1 MGNGGGQCAH
11 RRQPRHAGEFRLR
24 LLQCF
29 LCMLRANRRGYV
41 GGGAP
46 ITEETS
52 LRIKN
57 GFAAY
62 GNVEHRAVPAG
73 GPVPEVVKWLVRL
86 EGRDVTAPLL
96 RLLLEVG
103 GEIPSRRADPERGG
117 DANSAE
123 LLGWP
128 HETGSLPAL
137 PQPIQTPL

>member
-1 MGNGGGQCAH
+1 
-11 RRQPRHAGEFRLR
+11 
-24 LLQCF
+24 
-29 LCMLRANRRGYV
+29 MLRATRRGYV

-52 LRIKN
+52 LLIKI

-62 GNVEHRAVPAG
+62 GNVEHRTVPAG

-103 GEIPSRRADPERGG
+103 GEIPSRRADPERGV
-117 DANSAE
+117 DANSGE
-123 LLGWP
+123 LLGSP
-128 HETGSLPAL
+128 DETAVRPGVPEPIGSRVGVGATAL
-137 PQPIQTPL
+137 LALSERGRGTLVLRDFVRHC

>member
-1 MGNGGGQCAH
+1 
-11 RRQPRHAGEFRLR
+11 
-24 LLQCF
+24 
-29 LCMLRANRRGYV
+29 MLRANRRGCV

-62 GNVEHRAVPAG
+62 GNVEHRAAPAG

-96 RLLLEVG
+96 RPLLEVG
-103 GEIPSRRADPERGG
+103 GEIPSRRAAAERGVVAYRRSEEHTSEQQVHR
-117 DANSAE
+117 DLVCR
-123 LLGWP
+123 LL
-128 HETGSLPAL
+128 L
-137 PQPIQTPL
+137 